1 MGVVPAVVAGVAEI
15 VVCSPPGANGLPST
29 EVLAAAHLAGATRVF
44 ALGGAG
50 AVAAMAFGT
59 RTVPTVGSIVG
70 PGNAWVTEAKRQ
82 VAGAVRIDSPAGPS
96 ELLILADRTADPELV
111 AVELL
116 AQAEHDTD
124 AVVGLVTSS
133 SELLASARTAL
144 EGLVVDAGR
153 REIVTEA
160 LARRGF
166 LLLARSLDDAL
177 AFAID
182 FAAEHLTVMTED
194 AETHAD
200 AVTTAGTVFLG
211 GASSVA
217 FGDYMT
223 GANHVLPTGGLARTY
238 SGLSVE
244 HYLRSYTVQRISPPA
259 AAALAGPV
267 AALARAE
274 GLPGHATA
282 ALARSPR

>member
-1 MGVVPAVVAGVAEI
+1 
-15 VVCSPPGANGLPST
+15 
-29 EVLAAAHLAGATRVF
+29 
-44 ALGGAG
+44 
-50 AVAAMAFGT
+50 MAFGT